1 MLFRSPA
8 GCVVLPRVVLGT
20 ADLPSGTA
28 LHLSDVPFTRSFLRA
43 STSPRLGADGLLAAP
58 DVYNAEVSAVRA
70 ASLGAR
76 SGTTYVQVV
85 TEGCGTGA
93 SVRRMGS
100 PVETVLARGGRGA
113 LDAGPHVFSARAGAH
128 LTFSWEPAADTT
140 AAYLNVT
147 TDPSFARIDAVNA
160 TVEAAG
166 VYTWTRGFAGARYHV
181 RVAADGPSGRRLS
194 NTLVVVP

>member
-1 MLFRSPA
+1 MLFRS
-8 GCVVLPRVVLGT
+8 
-20 ADLPSGTA
+20 
-28 LHLSDVPFTRSFLRA
+28 
-43 STSPRLGADGLLAAP
+43 
-58 DVYNAEVSAVRA
+58 
-70 ASLGAR
+70 
-76 SGTTYVQVV
+76 
-85 TEGCGTGA
+85 
-93 SVRRMGS
+93 
-100 PVETVLARGGRGA
+100 LARGGRGA